1 MTSPGRPRATAPD
14 DAAASRS
21 ASAATQR
28 SRSASDGT
36 RGRPRSRRTVALV
49 LAATVLAGLLV
60 ATQVPDPW
68 GDVGGDVLY
77 AVATYVLVVL
87 VLARVRPVVAG
98 AVALGWCW
106 AVEAAQAAGLA
117 TAVNDAVPP
126 AAWLLGSTFAVRDLV
141 CCLVGVAAACAADA
155 WAATRRRRTS
165 G

>member
-1 MTSPGRPRATAPD
+1 MTVPDGDRPARGLVAPEASRPR
-14 DAAASRS
+14 
-21 ASAATQR
+21 
-28 SRSASDGT
+28 
-36 RGRPRSRRTVALV
+36 RRRRILVALV
-49 LAATVLAGLLV
+49 LGLVVLAGLVV
-60 ATQVPDPW
+60 ATRVPDPW

-106 AVEAAQAAGLA
+106 AVEALQATGLA
-117 TAVNDAVPP
+117 AAVNDAVPP

-141 CCLVGVAAACAADA
+141 CYLVGVGLACAVDTGAGA
-155 WAATRRRRTS
+155 RSATPTRPGRS

>member
-1 MTSPGRPRATAPD
+1 MTVPDGDRPARGLVAPEASRPR
-14 DAAASRS
+14 
-21 ASAATQR
+21 
-28 SRSASDGT
+28 
-36 RGRPRSRRTVALV
+36 RRRRILVALV
-49 LAATVLAGLLV
+49 LGLVVLAGLVV
-60 ATQVPDPW
+60 ATRVPDPW

-106 AVEAAQAAGLA
+106 AVEALQATGLA
-117 TAVNDAVPP
+117 AAVNDAVPP

-141 CCLVGVAAACAADA
+141 CCLVGVAATCTVDA
-155 WAATRRRRTS
+155 GAATRRRRTS